1 MSLFSMGAVRMKQ
14 NPLTYLFRTS
24 SFKFY
29 IQASFHES
37 GCHPK
42 HWHIDTLNVVTHGLH
57 FPATIALI
65 TQLSPITHCTD
76 YTAECHQT
84 LFISL
89 GLPLSHG
96 RVLFCPADISERY
109 PVSITCCLPD
119 LITHSDCLPP
129 ALDPA
134 CLAFTLSP
142 VCRLPLTPPA
152 LRLLYHLSAACPW
165 PRLPCVY
172 SLTCLPPA
180 LDPACLAFTLSPVYR
195 LPLTPPA
202 LRLLY
207 HLSAACPWPR
217 LPCVYSIT
225 CLPPALDPA
234 CLAFTLSPVCR
245 LPLTPPA
252 LRLLYH
258 LSAACPWPRLPCVY
272 SITCLPPAS
281 TLCLLSVYDSVSLRY
296 PWRCYQ
302 NCACLTRCTSNK
314 TAHGS
319 QRHWLYVT
327 LAIQYILKSY
337 LKASGM
343 QFLKL
348 FLKCLL
354 HGFKKMI
361 R

>member
-1 MSLFSMGAVRMKQ
+1 M
-14 NPLTYLFRTS
+14 
-24 SFKFY
+24 FY

-42 HWHIDTLNVVTHGLH
+42 HWRIDALNVVTHGLH

-96 RVLFCPADISERY
+96 RVLFCPADISEHY

-172 SLTCLPPA
+172 S
-180 LDPACLAFTLSPVYR
+180 
-195 LPLTPPA
+195 
-202 LRLLY
+202 
-207 HLSAACPWPR
+207 
-217 LPCVYSIT
+217 IT

-234 CLAFTLSPVCR
+234 CFAFTLSPVCR

-258 LSAACPWPRLPCVY
+258 LSAACPWPRLLCVY

-296 PWRCYQ
+296 PWHCYQ

-314 TAHGS
+314 TAHRS

-343 QFLKL
+343 QFFKL

-354 HGFKKMI
+354 HGFKKML